1 MAARK
6 VQADHCSGLAATGHL
21 QWPLSRITG
30 LGHKLEVANGNGLV
44 NGRVNEEQ
52 SEDAEDDSHD
62 SGSASVSRVGQP
74 SHGGASNY
82 GSEGWGF
89 RIPPRVTPKPDR
101 LTDSPA
107 LSVTPSVGQRGL
119 V

>member
-21 QWPLSRITG
+21 EWPLSRITG
-30 LGHKLEVANGNGLV
+30 LGHKLEVANDNGLV
-44 NGRVNEEQ
+44 NGRINEEQ

-74 SHGGASNY
+74 SHGGASN
-82 GSEGWGF
+82 
-89 RIPPRVTPKPDR
+89 
-101 LTDSPA
+101 L
-107 LSVTPSVGQRGL
+107 
-119 V
+119 